1 MPITKGELYSG
12 NTEKTH
18 RSMILNQVERCNR
31 VISAYDT
38 AQEIVDEKLGKR
50 TFIRGAQE
58 GKAIALCVRVLLSIS
73 RKALPK
79 EFFEHTRIENKY
91 KRAFEKTNNEF
102 AYLSENP
109 TKQYEAIMK
118 IMDFYDEIIA
128 AIFSLED
135 FSDVKYIREN
145 KMKTWGNNEQEDDLF
160 DLNY

>member
-12 NTEKTH
+12 IAEKTH

-38 AQEIVDEKLGKR
+38 AQEIEDIKLKTR

-58 GKAIALCVRVLLSIS
+58 GKAIALCIRVLLSIS
-73 RKALPK
+73 RKALPQ
-79 EFFEHTRIENKY
+79 EFFKSLRVENKY
-91 KRAFEKTNNEF
+91 KKAFEMQNSAF
-102 AYLSENP
+102 QYLSENP
-109 TKQYEAIMK
+109 TTQYKAIML
-118 IMDFYDEIIA
+118 IMDFYDELIA

-160 DLNY
+160 ISDY

>member
-1 MPITKGELYSG
+1 MPITKGEMYSG
-12 NTEKTH
+12 IKEKTH
-18 RSMILNQVERCNR
+18 REMILGQVERCNK

-38 AQEIVDEKLGKR
+38 AQEIVDEISQKR

-58 GKAIALCVRVLLSIS
+58 GKAIALSVRVLLSIS

-79 EFFEHTRIENKY
+79 EFFKHLRVENKY
-91 KRAFEKTNNEF
+91 KYAFEKQDGMF
-102 AYLSENP
+102 QYLSENP
-109 TKQYEAIMK
+109 TKQYEAIMR
-118 IMDFYDEIIA
+118 IMEFYDEIVA

-145 KMKTWGNNEQEDDLF
+145 KLRTWGNNETEDDLF